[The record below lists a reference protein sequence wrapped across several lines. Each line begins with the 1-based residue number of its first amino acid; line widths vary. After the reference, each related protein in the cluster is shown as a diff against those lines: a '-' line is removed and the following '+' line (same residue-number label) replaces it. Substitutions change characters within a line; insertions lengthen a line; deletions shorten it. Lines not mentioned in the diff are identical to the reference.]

1 MPRKQPPAS
10 LEALVNEDNGDTLA
24 LMKAAR
30 ARVARALDETT
41 AGRDVASL
49 TRQFMSLT
57 VDIAEYE
64 AAARGGRQ

>member
-1 MPRKQPPAS
+1 MPRKQPPKS
-10 LEALVNEDNGDTLA
+10 LEALVNDASTDTLA

-30 ARVARALDETT
+30 SRVARALDETT
-41 AGRDVASL
+41 AGRDVAAL

-64 AAARGGRQ
+64 AAARGGGQ